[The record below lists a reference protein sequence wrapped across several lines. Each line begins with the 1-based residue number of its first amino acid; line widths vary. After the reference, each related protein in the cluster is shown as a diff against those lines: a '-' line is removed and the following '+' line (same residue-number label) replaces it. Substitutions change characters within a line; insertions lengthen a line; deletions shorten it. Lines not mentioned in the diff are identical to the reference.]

1 MVEIIPKPAKKI
13 PRWQII
19 LFYFSVLLTIM
30 TIFAYFVLSSL
41 EKSSEKNI
49 QELTDK
55 ISQGK
60 TAEVI
65 TLEKEILAYKKKIDD
80 ISPYIEQHILSSQVF
95 DFLEKHTHPRTFFS
109 KITLSSKPS
118 KVLLSGLCDSFLTLG
133 QQLMILDE
141 APQVKM
147 VELNNIFLAKK
158 GGIEFDLEMTLDS
171 NIFKHHC
178 GNGILE
184 EEKGEECDDGNNMGG
199 DGCSVEC
206 TLEELET

>member
-1 MVEIIPKPAKKI
+1 MVEIIPKPVKKT
-13 PRWQII
+13 PSWQIV
-19 LFYFSVLLTIM
+19 LFYFSVLFAIM
-30 TIFAYFVLSSL
+30 TIFAYFTLSSL
-41 EKSSEKNI
+41 EKSLEKDI

-95 DFLEKHTHPRTFFS
+95 DFLEKNTHPRIFFS
-109 KITLSSKPS
+109 KVTLSPKPS
-118 KVLLSGLCDSFLTLG
+118 RVLLSGLCDSFLTLG
-133 QQLMILDE
+133 QQFMILDE
-141 APQVKM
+141 APQVKS
-147 VELNNIFLAKK
+147 VGLNNIFLAEK
-158 GGIEFDLEMTLDS
+158 GGIEFDLQMTLDS

-178 GNGILE
+178 GNRILE

-206 TLEELET
+206 ALEESET